1 MNKKNK
7 NIKNPQ
13 ILEAVERE
21 RERGYISGLKNEK
34 RNVSKARRIF
44 ARAILWWAEIN

>member
-13 ILEAVERE
+13 ILEAVE